1 MANAQNHKVNK
12 NKIVDC
18 TDKTIVIKKNVM
30 TQIISI
36 ANQKGGVGKTT
47 TSINLSAAL
56 AQIGKKVLL
65 VDCDAQAN
73 TTTGMGIDKPGL
85 EYSLYHGLIGEIGID
100 DMIMPCMLPKL
111 KIIPATIDLIGFEI
125 ELVSARGREKKLKEL
140 LEPVK
145 TKFDYIIIDCPP
157 ALSLL
162 TLNAFTASDSVL
174 IPLQSEFY
182 ALEGLGQLLD
192 TIKRVKS
199 SFNPRLRIKG
209 ILLTMYDKRTNLA
222 QNVVEDAKKYFK
234 EMVFK
239 TIIPRNVKLGEAPS
253 YGLPV
258 ILYDKHSQ
266 GSKSYIAFARELLTR
281 RSHIK
286 R

>member
-1 MANAQNHKVNK
+1 
-12 NKIVDC
+12 
-18 TDKTIVIKKNVM
+18 M

-47 TSINLSAAL
+47 TAVNLSAAL
-56 AQIGKKVLL
+56 AKIGKKVLL
-65 VDCDAQAN
+65 VDCDSQAN
-73 TTTGMGIDKPGL
+73 ATTGMGIDKPSL
-85 EYSLYHGLIGEIGID
+85 ESSLYQGLIGEADID
-100 DMIMPCMLPKL
+100 DILFPTVLPKL
-111 KIIPATIDLIGFEI
+111 TMIPANSDLIGFEI
-125 ELVSARGREKKLKEL
+125 EMVSEKDRATKLKTL
-140 LEPVK
+140 LDPIKER
-145 TKFDYIIIDCPP
+145 FDYILIDCPP

-162 TLNAFTASDSVL
+162 TLNAFVASNSVL

-199 SFNPRLRIKG
+199 SFNPQLKIKG

-222 QNVVEDAKKYFK
+222 QHVVEDAKKYFK
-234 EMVFK
+234 DMVFRTK
-239 TIIPRNVKLGEAPS
+239 IPRNVKLGEAPS

-258 ILYDKHSQ
+258 ILYDKLSQ
-266 GSKSYIAFARELLTR
+266 GSKSYVAFARELL
-281 RSHIK
+281 K

>member
-1 MANAQNHKVNK
+1 
-12 NKIVDC
+12 
-18 TDKTIVIKKNVM
+18 M

-47 TSINLSAAL
+47 TAINLSAAL
-56 AQIGKKVLL
+56 AKIGKKVLL
-65 VDCDAQAN
+65 VDCDSQAN
-73 TTTGMGIDKPGL
+73 ATTGMGIDKPSL
-85 EYSLYHGLIGEIGID
+85 ELSLYQGLIGDARMD
-100 DMIMPCMLPKL
+100 DIIHPTVLPKL
-111 KIIPATIDLIGFEI
+111 MMVPANIDLIGFEI
-125 ELVSARGREKKLKEL
+125 EMVSAEKRERKLKDLISQVADRFE
-140 LEPVK
+140 
-145 TKFDYIIIDCPP
+145 FIIIDCPP

-162 TLNAFTASDSVL
+162 TLNAFTASNSVL

-199 SFNPRLRIKG
+199 SFNPGLRIKG
-209 ILLTMYDKRTNLA
+209 ILLTMYDRRTNLS
-222 QNVVEDAKKYFK
+222 QHVVQDAKKYFK
-234 EMVFK
+234 SMVFNTK
-239 TIIPRNVKLGEAPS
+239 IPRNVKLGEAPS

-266 GSKSYIAFARELLTR
+266 GSKSYISFARELL
-281 RSHIK
+281 K

>member
-1 MANAQNHKVNK
+1 
-12 NKIVDC
+12 
-18 TDKTIVIKKNVM
+18 M
-30 TQIISI
+30 TQIISV

-47 TSINLSAAL
+47 TSVNLSAAL
-56 AQIGKKVLL
+56 AKIGKKVLL
-65 VDCDAQAN
+65 VDCDSQAN
-73 TTTGMGIDKPGL
+73 ATTGMGIDKLAL
-85 EYSLYHGLIGEIGID
+85 EYSLYHGLIGEAGVD
-100 DMIMPCMLPKL
+100 DIICLTMLPKL
-111 KIIPATIDLIGFEI
+111 MMIPADIDLIGFEI
-125 ELVSARGREKKLKEL
+125 EMVPVKDREKKLKDL

-145 TKFDYIIIDCPP
+145 ERYDYIIIDCPP

-162 TLNAFTASDSVL
+162 TLNAFTASDAVL

-199 SFNPRLRIKG
+199 SFNPGLKIKG

-222 QNVVEDAKKYFK
+222 KHVVEDARKYFK
-234 EMVFK
+234 DMVFK
-239 TIIPRNVKLGEAPS
+239 TKIPRNVKLGEAPS

-266 GSKSYIAFARELLTR
+266 GSKSYIAFARELL
-281 RSHIK
+281 K

>member
-1 MANAQNHKVNK
+1 
-12 NKIVDC
+12 
-18 TDKTIVIKKNVM
+18 M

-47 TSINLSAAL
+47 TAVNLSAAL
-56 AQIGKKVLL
+56 AKIGKKVLL
-65 VDCDAQAN
+65 VDCDSQAN
-73 TTTGMGIDKPGL
+73 ATTGMGIDKPSL
-85 EYSLYHGLIGEIGID
+85 EVSLYQGLIGEAVVD
-100 DMIMPCMLPKL
+100 DIICPTMLPEL
-111 KIIPATIDLIGFEI
+111 MMIPADIDLIGFEI
-125 ELVSARGREKKLKEL
+125 EMVPVKQREEKLKDL
-140 LEPVK
+140 LAQIKE
-145 TKFDYIIIDCPP
+145 KFDYIIIDCPP

-199 SFNPRLRIKG
+199 SFNPGLKIKG
-209 ILLTMYDKRTNLA
+209 ILMTMYDKRTNLA
-222 QNVVEDAKKYFK
+222 QHVVEDAEKYFK

-239 TIIPRNVKLGEAPS
+239 TKIPRNVKLGEAPS
-253 YGLPV
+253 YGLPI

-266 GSKSYIAFARELLTR
+266 GSKNYMAFAREVLTR
-281 RSHIK
+281 RP
-286 R
+286 

>member
-1 MANAQNHKVNK
+1 
-12 NKIVDC
+12 
-18 TDKTIVIKKNVM
+18 M

-56 AQIGKKVLL
+56 AKIGKKVLL
-65 VDCDAQAN
+65 VDCDSQAN
-73 TTTGMGIDKPGL
+73 ATTGMGIDKPSL
-85 EYSLYHGLIGEIGID
+85 EASLYQGLIGEVLID
-100 DMIMPCMLPKL
+100 EIIHPTVLKKL
-111 KIIPATIDLIGFEI
+111 MMIPANTDLIGFEI
-125 ELVSARGREKKLKEL
+125 EMVSAQGRERKLKDL
-140 LEPVK
+140 LAHAK
-145 TKFDYIIIDCPP
+145 DRFDYIIIDCPP

-162 TLNAFTASDSVL
+162 TLNAFTASNSVL

-199 SFNPRLRIKG
+199 SFNPGLKIKG
-209 ILLTMYDKRTNLA
+209 ILLTMFDKRTNLS
-222 QNVVEDAKKYFK
+222 QNVVEDARKYFK

-239 TIIPRNVKLGEAPS
+239 TKIPRNVKLGEAPS
-253 YGLPV
+253 YGLPI
-258 ILYDKHSQ
+258 ILYDKQSQ
-266 GSKSYIAFARELLTR
+266 GSKSYTAFAREL
-281 RSHIK
+281 IK

>member
-1 MANAQNHKVNK
+1 
-12 NKIVDC
+12 
-18 TDKTIVIKKNVM
+18 M

-56 AQIGKKVLL
+56 AKLGKKVLL
-65 VDCDAQAN
+65 VDCDSQAN
-73 TTTGMGIDKPGL
+73 ATTGMGIDKPSL
-85 EYSLYHGLIGEIGID
+85 EYSLYHGLIGEIRID
-100 DMIMPCMLPKL
+100 DIIFPTMLPKL
-111 KIIPATIDLIGFEI
+111 KIIPAYIDLIGFEI
-125 ELVSARGREKKLKEL
+125 EMVAENGRENKLKDL

-145 TKFDYIIIDCPP
+145 GKFDYIIIDCPP

-162 TLNAFTASDSVL
+162 TLNAFTASNSVL

-199 SFNPRLRIKG
+199 SFNPMLKIKG
-209 ILLTMYDKRTNLA
+209 ILLTLYDKRTNLA
-222 QNVVEDAKKYFK
+222 QHVVADAEKYFK
-234 EMVFK
+234 DMVFK
-239 TIIPRNVKLGEAPS
+239 TKIPRNVKLGEAPS

-258 ILYDKHSQ
+258 ILYDKLSQ
-266 GSKSYIAFARELLTR
+266 GSKSYTAFARELL
-281 RSHIK
+281 K